1 MLKSHTYNAPEHF
14 ESLFQVLSSSR
25 FLKKEGLGGE
35 LPFFIHSF
43 PVSKQALVN
52 THIQSLIKRL
62 QSEGIDIFEV
72 DKKMQEYLSKNADI
86 ADKLEFYLTDVCGDS
101 EDGLEIPD
109 DIKLKKG
116 SRLYS
121 FDKSYHSTRDLAD
134 LKERYN

>member
-1 MLKSHTYNAPEHF
+1 MAKVRNGFISN
-14 ESLFQVLSSSR
+14 SSSSSFIIIGTR
-25 FLKKEGLGGE
+25 ISSYE
-35 LPFFIHSF
+35 LPKNGKVMAVGSDHG
-43 PVSKQALVN
+43 
-52 THIQSLIKRL
+52 
-62 QSEGIDIFEV
+62 EGIDIFEV

-86 ADKLEFYLTDVCGDS
+86 ADKLEFYLTDVCGGS

-121 FDKSYHSTRDLAD
+121 FDKSYHSTQDLAD